1 MASIEFKIVTPDR
14 IVYQDRID
22 SVTIPTTEGEI
33 TVLPNHIPLVTI
45 LTPGELVVR
54 KAREESYMAVSGGFA
69 TVHRQNKLVILAD
82 TAERAEELTLEAIEQ
97 ARERAKTL
105 LEERRGKD
113 EVAFADAAAGLER
126 ELARLKVA
134 RKHRA
139 RGSRTTAPV
148 VE

>member
-1 MASIEFKIVTPDR
+1 MIDFKIVTPEKK
-14 IVYQDRID
+14 VYEDMVD

-54 KAREESYMAVSGGFA
+54 NGKEEKYMAVSGGFV
-69 TVHRQNKLVILAD
+69 TVHLKNKLVILAD
-82 TAERAEELTLEAIEQ
+82 TAERAEELTLEAIER
-97 ARERAKTL
+97 ARERARIL
-105 LEERRGKD
+105 LEEKRGKD

-139 RGSRTTAPV
+139 RGTRSTIVT
-148 VE
+148 E

>member
-1 MASIEFKIVTPDR
+1 MASIDFQIVTPDR
-14 IVYQDRID
+14 VVYQDHID
-22 SVTIPTTEGEI
+22 SVTIPTSEGEI

-45 LTPGELVVR
+45 LAAGELVVR
-54 KAREESYMAVSGGFA
+54 NGKEEKYMAVSGGFV

-97 ARERAKTL
+97 ARERAKAV
-105 LEERRGKD
+105 LEEKRGKD
-113 EVAFADAAAGLER
+113 EVAFADASAALER

-139 RGSRTTAPV
+139 RGNRATIISS
-148 VE
+148 E